1 MECLREY
8 ALRKNYLIER
18 GSIESLEVGE
28 DWGPFCGVAVCTLC
42 KILPLCVRAVP
53 AYATEYFFYG
63 CGTTGDMQ
71 CMVPD
76 IITKL
81 HKWGMG
87 HICAQRV
94 TFF

>member
-42 KILPLCVRAVP
+42 KIFFMVVARQATCNAWYQTLSQSCINGGWGTYVP
-53 AYATEYFFYG
+53 KE
-63 CGTTGDMQ
+63 
-71 CMVPD
+71 
-76 IITKL
+76 
-81 HKWGMG
+81 
-87 HICAQRV
+87 
-94 TFF
+94 

>member
-1 MECLREY
+1 MLCG
-8 ALRKNYLIER
+8 KSYLIER

-42 KILPLCVRAVP
+42 KILPCERAVP
-53 AYATEYFFYG
+53 AYATDLFFYWVWHNRRHA
-63 CGTTGDMQ
+63 MQ
-71 CMVPD
+71 GR
-76 IITKL
+76 L

-94 TFF
+94 TFLV